1 MKEGLVTIITPCY
14 NGEKYLEKYFESIIN
29 QTYNNIELI
38 IVNDGSI
45 DNTEEILEQHEN
57 KMQKRGF
64 IYKHLKQENSGQAV
78 AVNMALPNVTGEFLY
93 WMDCDDYLEFN
104 GIEKLVTFLQ
114 DNKSYNIVRGKARI
128 LKDNKQIRIGQPQKG
143 ESEYIFENYIFGIN
157 TYCFP
162 GVFMVR
168 MEEFDKKIKNRSIYC
183 TKAGQNWQLLLPILY
198 RQKCG
203 FVNSIVYN
211 YNIIANSHSRI
222 KMATFEKELERIDS
236 HIDILYN
243 ILEPMK
249 LWKTYQEDIE
259 LLYDRRRIKIGL
271 QYDKYEYILEILN
284 NEKKQ
289 YTKYK
294 ENSKYWLLKNKI
306 FYNLYRKVKFK

>member
-1 MKEGLVTIITPCY
+1 
-14 NGEKYLEKYFESIIN
+14 
-29 QTYNNIELI
+29 
-38 IVNDGSI
+38 
-45 DNTEEILEQHEN
+45 
-57 KMQKRGF
+57 
-64 IYKHLKQENSGQAV
+64 
-78 AVNMALPNVTGEFLY
+78 
-93 WMDCDDYLEFN
+93 
-104 GIEKLVTFLQ
+104 
-114 DNKSYNIVRGKARI
+114 
-128 LKDNKQIRIGQPQKG
+128 
-143 ESEYIFENYIFGIN
+143 
-157 TYCFP
+157 
-162 GVFMVR
+162 
-168 MEEFDKKIKNRSIYC
+168 
-183 TKAGQNWQLLLPILY
+183 
-198 RQKCG
+198 
-203 FVNSIVYN
+203 
-211 YNIIANSHSRI
+211 
-222 KMATFEKELERIDS
+222 MATFEKELERIDS